1 MPAVEVPPT
10 KGTVINMSAD
20 GAVMVAVW
28 WNAEGR
34 NRALDRPSD
43 LFTVDGDRMDWQ
55 TITLTRSDVG
65 RIVKTVMD
73 NISHNPANGP
83 ITIIEAPSD

>member
-1 MPAVEVPPT
+1 MPTVEVPPT
-10 KGTVINMSAD
+10 NGTVINLSAD

-34 NRALDRPSD
+34 DRDLDRPSD
-43 LFTVDGDRMDWQ
+43 LFTMDGDRMDW
-55 TITLTRSDVG
+55 ITLYRADANRVA
-65 RIVKTVMD
+65 KTVMD